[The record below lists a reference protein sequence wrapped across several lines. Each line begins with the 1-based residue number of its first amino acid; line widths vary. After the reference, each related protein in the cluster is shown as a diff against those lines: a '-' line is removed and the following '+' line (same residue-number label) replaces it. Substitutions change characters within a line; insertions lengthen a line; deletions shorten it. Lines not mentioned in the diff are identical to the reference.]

1 MASFSPRHIPALV
14 IATSTSLGGLW
25 PMLSPRAAM
34 LEFGFPRK
42 IAETPAAAPVMVIG
56 QARNTVLGLLT
67 FLFYYQGK
75 YAEIDNLMV
84 ILAGYVGVVDCIQLW
99 KVGEPKRGL
108 FRLVISWVFVASGVV
123 GLTASTL
130 PGQ

>member
-14 IATSTSLGGLW
+14 IATSTTLGGLW
-25 PMLSPRAAM
+25 PIFNPRAAM
-34 LEFGFPRK
+34 LEFGLPRT
-42 IAETPAAAPVMVIG
+42 IAEAPAAAPVMVVG

-75 YAEIDNLMV
+75 YAEIDQLMV
-84 ILAGYVGVVDCIQLW
+84 ILAGYVGVVDCVQLW
-99 KVGEPKRGL
+99 KVGQPKRGL
-108 FRLVISWVFVASGVV
+108 FRLVMSWVFVASGLV

-130 PGQ
+130 SGK